1 MSTYF
6 TYLGRLLGQFFK
18 DLADFFYHVF
28 VTPWSGTSG
37 WQSVG
42 QNFRTYHQLLT
53 ELSPQFGPGGWIM
66 FVLFAILFVG
76 VLGGIGYGLYW
87 LVRRYIKFAKTEL
100 DKDELRRQVERL
112 NYELYDM
119 MKERDKI
126 LDLKM
131 KSMGLSGAGK
141 RPEGEEQ
148 TEEEGIIEEVQ
159 SRFPKLAHVD
169 SEYYGK
175 DMSIPEVE
183 GLTLA
188 TLCENF
194 RNFAASQMGLYY
206 TIDTIRQVFA
216 GFGASK
222 IIILEGISGT
232 GKTSM
237 PYALGKFFKNDA
249 NICSVQPNW
258 KDRSELLGYYNEFT
272 KKFNESEFLRA
283 LYTTV
288 YRRDTNLIVLDEM
301 NLARIEYYFAEFLS
315 VLEMPNP
322 NEWNI
327 ELIGS
332 RDPHD
337 PKLFKNGK
345 LKIPQNVIFFGTAN
359 NDDSTFTISDKVY
372 DRSICLFFDNK
383 GIAFEAPFQSPMEIP
398 FEQIH
403 RLYDEAQEKY
413 PVSEKTLESFAT
425 LDDFVIKKFRLAF
438 GNRILKQMKQFV
450 PCFVACGGTELDG
463 VDFIFT
469 NKILKKFESLNIGF
483 LKQELK
489 ELIVMIDKLFGT
501 SAFPMA
507 KAFIERMIRMNQ

>member
-1 MSTYF
+1 MSAYF
-6 TYLGRLLGQFFK
+6 NYLGKLLAAVFK
-18 DLADFFYHVF
+18 DIGAFFYHVI
-28 VTPWSGTSG
+28 VCPWGGHTKG
-37 WQSVG
+37 WPNIG
-42 QNFRTYHQLLT
+42 YNFKMYHEYLT
-53 ELSPQFGPGGWIM
+53 AYSPEFGAGGWIM
-66 FVLFAILFVG
+66 WVLFLLLFIG
-76 VLGGIGYGLYW
+76 VIGGIGYGLFW
-87 LVRRYIKFAKTEL
+87 LIRRYVKFAKTEL

-126 LDLKM
+126 LELKM
-131 KSMGLSGAGK
+131 KSMGIDGK
-141 RPEGEEQ
+141 RPPEGEVS
-148 TEEEGIIEEVQ
+148 EEEQVVEEVQ

-169 SEYYGK
+169 AEYYGK
-175 DMSIPEVE
+175 DWNIPEVPD
-183 GLTLA
+183 LTLA
-188 TLCENF
+188 QLCENF

-216 GFGASK
+216 GLGASK
-222 IIILEGISGT
+222 LVILEGISGT

-237 PYALGKFFKNDA
+237 PYALGKFFKHDA
-249 NICSVQPNW
+249 DICSVQPNW

-283 LYTTV
+283 LYTSV
-288 YRRDTNLIVLDEM
+288 YRKDTNLIVLDEM
-301 NLARIEYYFAEFLS
+301 NLARVEYYFAEFLS

-345 LKIPQNVIFFGTAN
+345 LKIPQNVFFFGTAN

-372 DRSICLFFDNK
+372 DRAICLFFDNK
-383 GIAFEAPFQSPMEIP
+383 GIAFEAPFQGPMEIP

-403 RLYDEAQEKY
+403 RLYDEAMEKY
-413 PVSEKTLESFAT
+413 PVSEKTLENFAT

-438 GNRILKQMKQFV
+438 GNRILKQLKQFV

-463 VDFIFT
+463 IDFIFT

-483 LKQELK
+483 LKAELK
-489 ELIVMIDKLFGT
+489 ELNAMLDKLFGANT
-501 SAFPMA
+501 FPMA
-507 KAFIERMIRMNQ
+507 HAFVDRMIRMN

>member
-1 MSTYF
+1 MSSYF
-6 TYLGRLLGQFFK
+6 NYLGKLLTQFFR
-18 DLADFFYHVF
+18 DFAAFFYHLIVC
-28 VTPWSGTSG
+28 PWGGHSQG
-37 WQSVG
+37 WPNIG
-42 QNFRTYHQLLT
+42 YNFKLYNDYLKAY
-53 ELSPQFGPGGWIM
+53 SPEFGPLGWIM
-66 FVLFAILFVG
+66 WVIFLLLAIGMIGGACFGLFLLI
-76 VLGGIGYGLYW
+76 
-87 LVRRYIKFAKTEL
+87 RRYVKFAKTEL
-100 DKDELRRQVERL
+100 DKDALRRQVERL

-126 LDLKM
+126 LELKM
-131 KSMGLSGAGK
+131 KSLGIDGK
-141 RPEGEEQ
+141 RPPEGEMTEEEQ
-148 TEEEGIIEEVQ
+148 TINEIQ

-169 SEYYGK
+169 AEYDGK
-175 DMSIPEVE
+175 DMSIPEVPD
-183 GLTLA
+183 LTLSQ
-188 TLCENF
+188 LCENF

-206 TIDTIRQVFA
+206 TINTVRQVIA
-216 GFGASK
+216 GIGAGK
-222 IIILEGISGT
+222 IVILEGISGT

-283 LYTTV
+283 LYTSI
-288 YRRDTNLIVLDEM
+288 YRKDTNIIVLDEM
-301 NLARIEYYFAEFLS
+301 NLARVEYYFAEFLS

-322 NEWNI
+322 NEWNV

-345 LKIPQNVIFFGTAN
+345 IKIPQNVFFFGTAN

-372 DRSICLFFDNK
+372 DRAICLFFDNK
-383 GIAFEAPFQSPMEIP
+383 GIAFEAPFQGPMEIP
-398 FEQIH
+398 FEQLQH
-403 RLYDEAQEKY
+403 LYDEALEKF
-413 PVSEKTLESFAT
+413 PVSEKTLENFAL

-438 GNRILKQMKQFV
+438 GNRILKQLKQFV
-450 PCFVACGGTELDG
+450 PCYVACGGTELDG
-463 VDFIFT
+463 IDFIFT

-489 ELIVMIDKLFGT
+489 ELNQMLDKLFGT
-501 SAFPMA
+501 NTFPMA
-507 KAFIERMIRMNQ
+507 RSFIDRMIRMN

>member
-1 MSTYF
+1 MSAYF
-6 TYLGRLLGQFFK
+6 TYLGRLLTEFFT
-18 DLADFFYHVF
+18 DLGLFFYHVF
-28 VTPWSGTSG
+28 VTPWSGTKG

-42 QNFRTYHQLLT
+42 QNFKTYHQLLG

-66 FVLFAILFVG
+66 WVLFLLIFIGAIGG
-76 VLGGIGYGLYW
+76 VCYGLFLLIRKY
-87 LVRRYIKFAKTEL
+87 VKFWKSEF
-100 DKDELRRQVERL
+100 DKDTLKRQVERL

-126 LDLKM
+126 LELKM
-131 KSMGLSGAGK
+131 KSLGIDGK
-141 RPEGEEQ
+141 RPPEGEVS
-148 TEEEGIIEEVQ
+148 EEVQVVEEIQ

-169 SEYYGK
+169 AEYQGK
-175 DMSIPEVE
+175 DMSIPEVPD
-183 GLTLA
+183 LTLA
-188 TLCENF
+188 QLCENF

-206 TIDTIRQVFA
+206 TIDTIRQVIA
-216 GFGASK
+216 GIGASK

-237 PYALGKFFKNDA
+237 PYALGKFFKHDA
-249 NICSVQPNW
+249 DICSVQPNW

-283 LYTTV
+283 LYTSV
-288 YRRDTNLIVLDEM
+288 YRRDTNIIVLDEM
-301 NLARIEYYFAEFLS
+301 NLARVEYYFAEFLS

-345 LKIPQNVIFFGTAN
+345 LKIPQNVVFFGTAN

-383 GIAFEAPFQSPMEIP
+383 GIAFEAPFQGPMEIP
-398 FEQIH
+398 YDQIH
-403 RLYDEAQEKY
+403 RLYDEAIEKF
-413 PVSEKTLESFAT
+413 PVSEKTLENFAL

-438 GNRILKQMKQFV
+438 GNRILKQLKQFV
-450 PCFVACGGTELDG
+450 PCFVACGGNELDG
-463 VDFIFT
+463 IDFIFT

-489 ELIVMIDKLFGT
+489 ELNQILDKLFGT
-501 SAFPMA
+501 NSFPMA
-507 KAFIERMIRMNQ
+507 RAFIDRMLRMN

>member
-1 MSTYF
+1 MSAYF
-6 TYLGRLLGQFFK
+6 NYLGKILARFFS
-18 DLADFFYHVF
+18 DFGAFF
-28 VTPWSGTSG
+28 VHAIVSPWSGSKSG
-37 WQSVG
+37 WPDVG
-42 QNFRTYHQLLT
+42 ANFKMYHEYLT
-53 ELSPQFGPGGWIM
+53 AYSPEFGAGGWIM
-66 FVLFAILFVG
+66 WVLFLLLAIGLI
-76 VLGGIGYGLYW
+76 GGIGYGLFLLIRKY
-87 LVRRYIKFAKTEL
+87 VKFWKTEI

-126 LDLKM
+126 LELKM
-131 KSMGLSGAGK
+131 KSMGIDGK
-141 RPEGEEQ
+141 RPPEGELS
-148 TEEEGIIEEVQ
+148 EEEEVIEEVQ

-169 SEYYGK
+169 AEYYGK
-175 DMSIPEVE
+175 DWSIPEVE
-183 GLTLA
+183 GLTLSQ
-188 TLCENF
+188 LCENF

-206 TIDTIRQVFA
+206 TIDTIRQVVA
-216 GFGASK
+216 GIGASK
-222 IIILEGISGT
+222 IVILEGISGT

-272 KKFNESEFLRA
+272 KKFNESEFLRS
-283 LYTTV
+283 LYTSV
-288 YRRDTNLIVLDEM
+288 YRKDTNIIVLDEM
-301 NLARIEYYFAEFLS
+301 NLARVEYYFAEFLS

-345 LKIPQNVIFFGTAN
+345 LKIPQNVFFFGTAN

-372 DRSICLFFDNK
+372 DRAICLFFDNK
-383 GIAFEAPFQSPMEIP
+383 GIAFEAPFQGPMEIP

-403 RLYDEAQEKY
+403 RLYDEALEKF
-413 PVSEKTLESFAT
+413 PVSEKTLENFAL

-438 GNRILKQMKQFV
+438 GNRILKQLKQFV
-450 PCFVACGGTELDG
+450 PCYVACGGTELDG
-463 VDFIFT
+463 IDFIFT

-489 ELIVMIDKLFGT
+489 ELNQMLDKLFGSNT
-501 SAFPMA
+501 FPMA
-507 KAFIERMIRMNQ
+507 HAFVDRMIRMN

>member
-1 MSTYF
+1 MSAYF
-6 TYLGRLLGQFFK
+6 NYLGKLLSRFFT
-18 DLADFFYHVF
+18 DLAAFFYHGI
-28 VTPWSGTSG
+28 VTPWGGSKSG
-37 WQSVG
+37 WPNVG
-42 QNFRTYHQLLT
+42 YNFKMYHEYLLAY
-53 ELSPQFGPGGWIM
+53 SPEFGAGGWIM
-66 FVLFAILFVG
+66 WVLFLILFVG
-76 VLGGIGYGLYW
+76 VIGGIGYGLFW
-87 LVRRYIKFAKTEL
+87 LIRRYVKFAKTEL

-126 LDLKM
+126 LELKM
-131 KSMGLSGAGK
+131 KSMGIDGK
-141 RPEGEEQ
+141 RPPEGQVSEEEQ
-148 TEEEGIIEEVQ
+148 VVEEVQ

-169 SEYYGK
+169 AEYYGK
-175 DMSIPEVE
+175 DTSIPEVE
-183 GLTLA
+183 GLTLSM
-188 TLCENF
+188 LCENF

-216 GFGASK
+216 GLGASK
-222 IIILEGISGT
+222 IVILEGISGT

-237 PYALGKFFKNDA
+237 PYALGKFFKHDA
-249 NICSVQPNW
+249 EICSVQPNW

-283 LYTTV
+283 LYTSV
-288 YRRDTNLIVLDEM
+288 YRQDTNLIVLDEM
-301 NLARIEYYFAEFLS
+301 NLARVEYYFAEFLS

-345 LKIPQNVIFFGTAN
+345 LKIPQNVFFFGTAN

-372 DRSICLFFDNK
+372 DRAICLFFDNK
-383 GIAFEAPFQSPMEIP
+383 GIAFEAPFQGPMEIP

-413 PVSEKTLESFAT
+413 PVSEKTLENFAT

-438 GNRILKQMKQFV
+438 GNRILKQLKQFV

-463 VDFIFT
+463 IDFIFT

-489 ELIVMIDKLFGT
+489 ELNQMLDKLFGANT
-501 SAFPMA
+501 FPMA
-507 KAFIERMIRMNQ
+507 HAFVDRMIRMN

>member
-1 MSTYF
+1 MSAYF
-6 TYLGRLLGQFFK
+6 SYLGKLLKAVFSDIG
-18 DLADFFYHVF
+18 AFFYHLIVC
-28 VTPWSGTSG
+28 PWGGHSKG
-37 WQSVG
+37 WPNIG
-42 QNFRTYHQLLT
+42 YNFKMYHEYLT
-53 ELSPQFGPGGWIM
+53 AYSPEFGAGGWIM
-66 FVLFAILFVG
+66 WVLFLLLFIG
-76 VLGGIGYGLYW
+76 VIAGIGYGLFW
-87 LVRRYIKFAKTEL
+87 LIRRYIKFAKTEL

-126 LDLKM
+126 LELKM
-131 KSMGLSGAGK
+131 KSMGIDGK
-141 RPEGEEQ
+141 RPPEGEVS
-148 TEEEGIIEEVQ
+148 EEEQVVEEVQ

-169 SEYYGK
+169 AEYYGK
-175 DMSIPEVE
+175 DMTIPEVPD
-183 GLTLA
+183 LTLA
-188 TLCENF
+188 QLCENF

-216 GFGASK
+216 GLGASK
-222 IIILEGISGT
+222 IVILEGISGT

-237 PYALGKFFKNDA
+237 PYALGKFFKHDA
-249 NICSVQPNW
+249 DICSVQPNW

-283 LYTTV
+283 LYTSV
-288 YRRDTNLIVLDEM
+288 YRKDTNLIVLDEM
-301 NLARIEYYFAEFLS
+301 NLARVEYYFAEFLS

-345 LKIPQNVIFFGTAN
+345 LKIPQNVFFFGTAN

-372 DRSICLFFDNK
+372 DRAICLFFDNK
-383 GIAFEAPFQSPMEIP
+383 GIAFEAPFQGPMEIP

-403 RLYDEAQEKY
+403 RLYDEAMEKF
-413 PVSEKTLESFAT
+413 PVSEKTLENFAT

-438 GNRILKQMKQFV
+438 GNRILKQLKQFV

-463 VDFIFT
+463 IDFIFT

-489 ELIVMIDKLFGT
+489 ELNAMLDKLFGSNT
-501 SAFPMA
+501 FPMA
-507 KAFIERMIRMNQ
+507 HAFVERMIRMN